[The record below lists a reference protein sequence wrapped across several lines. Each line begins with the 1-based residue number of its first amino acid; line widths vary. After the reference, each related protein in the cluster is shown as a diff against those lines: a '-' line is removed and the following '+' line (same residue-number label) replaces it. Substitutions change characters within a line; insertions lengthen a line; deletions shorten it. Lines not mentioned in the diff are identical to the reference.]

1 MKLNISIKNQNGAA
15 LIEFAIIFPLLV
27 LLVMGA
33 IEFGLL
39 CYNKQVI
46 INASREGARTGIIR
60 WQHGARIFS
69 EPFP

>member
-46 INASREGARTGIIR
+46 GNVQKL
-60 WQHGARIFS
+60 WQQIVL
-69 EPFP
+69 EK